1 MGKALQKDEKEKR
14 ILSDLRMRR
23 RPNKAPAPN
32 LHGKERIARKID
44 RLEVEF
50 EVQRRKAEVKRIS
63 RSKSRTFR
71 SVTRKL
77 LQSAHDKLHTH
88 YPPQRNL
95 QTGLFFRIE
104 GSKSRSLD
112 SPYLSSSPS
121 SSPIPPALSPS
132 AISPPTCPIPYSQI
146 KDEIESQMIAIS
158 SNLKEMH
165 TAPTSPVRKLIRAK
179 SNFDCDFAASVR
191 KVRKPVLE
199 KPAKAV
205 VSVTDETIKHLVG
218 VITRKMTVKQTQ
230 GKGTTGLFQRF
241 LIGKR
246 AN

>member
-1 MGKALQKDEKEKR
+1 MGRALLKDEKEKR

-23 RPNKAPAPN
+23 RPNKAPVPN
-32 LHGKERIARKID
+32 LHGKERIARQID

-50 EVQRRKAEVKRIS
+50 EVQRKKAEVKRIS

-71 SVTRKL
+71 FVARKL
-77 LQSAHDKLHTH
+77 LQNPHDKLPTN

-95 QTGLFFRIE
+95 QTGLFFRVE

-121 SSPIPPALSPS
+121 SSPIPTALSPI
-132 AISPPTCPIPYSQI
+132 APPTCPIPYSQI

-158 SNLKEMH
+158 SNLKELH
-165 TAPTSPVRKLIRAK
+165 SAPTSPTRKLIRTK
-179 SNFDCDFAASVR
+179 SNFDCDFAVSVR
-191 KVRKPVLE
+191 KLRKPVVE
-199 KPAKAV
+199 KLVKPV

-218 VITRKMTVKQTQ
+218 VITRKMSVKQTQ
-230 GKGTTGLFQRF
+230 GRNTPGLFQRF